1 MIDIEPPAGPVDAM
15 AYLTPPP
22 DGDHGWLV
30 RVHNRAQRIDFSLYI
45 AGEAHAAS
53 FPTAGDALDAAVR
66 ALHIEMAAMTTRR

>member
-1 MIDIEPPAGPVDAM
+1 MAGTGP
-15 AYLTPPP
+15 
-22 DGDHGWLV
+22 H
-30 RVHNRAQRIDFSLYI
+30 RAQRIDFPLYI